1 VNLKKR
7 ALDTYHHFKLK
18 TIKANDFYVG
28 SQDWY
33 QEAFDDFKSD
43 LETSVKDLPQV
54 EECYNVPIIHHNYN
68 HIVVRDA
75 KQQLTV
81 EEMFDVSERSVRPIT
96 ERIEMLNDSVGGYAR
111 KLYDDDFS

>member
-1 VNLKKR
+1 
-7 ALDTYHHFKLK
+7 
-18 TIKANDFYVG
+18 
-28 SQDWY
+28 
-33 QEAFDDFKSD
+33 
-43 LETSVKDLPQV
+43 LPQV